1 MDPSRDL
8 DPTDA
13 PLELR
18 RQFWLV
24 VGALN
29 VAMLA
34 TALGVF
40 MLVFWS
46 RQTLGVGLVA
56 LGFGAAVFG
65 VLRYRRVRKELPYS
79 E

>member
-1 MDPSRDL
+1 MDVPGDL

-13 PLELR
+13 PLQLR

-34 TALGVF
+34 TALGAFV
-40 MLVFWS
+40 LVFWS
-46 RQTLGVGLVA
+46 RPTLGVGLVA

-65 VLRYRRVRKELPYS
+65 VLRYRRVKGELPYS